1 MKLPVTLQ
9 ENENVVKL
17 LRRHPVRVISV
28 LLGAAIFTLLL
39 LLLLNWMRSLV
50 PAISTVWY
58 VLMALV
64 AFVGIIFML
73 LEFYRY
79 RNDLWVVTNQRLI
92 DSIKRNPFNHEVSS
106 TDLINVQDISTSKSG
121 ILQTIFDYGDV
132 HCQTA
137 SSSQAFTILGVPHPS
152 QVLELID
159 SLRDK
164 ARQSGQVSSV

>member
-1 MKLPVTLQ
+1 MELPVTLQ
-9 ENENVVKL
+9 KNENVVKL

-28 LLGAAIFTLLL
+28 LLVAAIIAILL
-39 LLLLNWMRSLV
+39 LLLLNWLRSLL
-50 PAISTVWY
+50 PGISTVWY
-58 VLMALV
+58 ILMALV
-64 AFVGIIFML
+64 AIVGIIFML

-79 RNDLWVVTNQRLI
+79 RNDIWVVTNQRLI
-92 DSIKRNPFNHEVSS
+92 DSTKQNPFRHEVSS

-132 HCQTA
+132 RCQTA
-137 SSSQAFTILGVPHPS
+137 SSSQAFTIIGVPHPA

-164 ARQSGQVSSV
+164 ARQHGQTSSV